1 VVGIEVEEV
10 DDGDVGTGIGLNGSV
25 LRGLDVLRWDM
36 G

>member
-1 VVGIEVEEV
+1 VDVEVEEV
-10 DDGDVGTGIGLNGSV
+10 DDGDVGIGIGLNGTV